1 MATITSE
8 HFDFPVRWAKD
19 HLVHAQK
26 QFNREPNAVNWNVCV
41 RAMLTHQQLGWA
53 LRSPSVDK
61 NKLFKD
67 LEQSPIGDWQDL
79 ICLNALGLSCAD
91 AIRESA

>member
-19 HLVHAQK
+19 HLVNAQK

-53 LRSPSVDK
+53 LRSPCVDK
-61 NKLFKD
+61 NKLHRELAESSF
-67 LEQSPIGDWQDL
+67 GDWQDV
-79 ICLNALGLSCAD
+79 ICRNALGLSCAD